1 MRSRVFDLSHELAAD
16 VILVPVEDGSVRL
29 LDMAGSFH
37 AVSAVGARMLHAVLA
52 DGAAAAVPRLAEHY
66 GVDHARVE
74 GDLTVFLRD
83 LEGRGLLRARGNVR
97 EEKRRGL
104 AAPLVERIVGAVHR
118 CVRDPARKA
127 RSLLVLARISFGLL
141 GWTKT
146 MEVWRRAHASFP
158 VREPED
164 ADKPI
169 LDAVDRTVRAA
180 ATGHIVTMMCKES
193 ALCSWSLARAAGL
206 DASVVVGIDLYPIAG
221 HCWCE
226 VGTATPGDDADRI
239 ERFAPVGRWLESQD
253 QPGRSQGRDD
263 GRFHSIGAR

>member
-1 MRSRVFDLSHELAAD
+1 MRSRVFDLSYELAAD